1 MTTPDLPVSVP
12 ETYTIPVG
20 PLHVALEE
28 PMYFKI
34 DVRGET
40 VNAVDINA
48 GHVHRGIEY
57 LATHRS
63 ITQTVVLT
71 ERICSLCSASHPES
85 FAMAA
90 ETIGAIE
97 VPERAKY
104 LRVIAAEVKRIASN
118 LFNVAILAHLTG
130 FETLFMHVM
139 QVREIAQDIKEGVF
153 GNRMDL
159 GAICIGGVRY
169 DLDDEIIAELRDRLD
184 RIAPLIDEVID
195 TYRTNGTI
203 LRRTRGVGVLTRND
217 AIACGVVGP
226 VARASGVVYDVRHAA
241 PYAAYPEL
249 EVAARGLPD
258 GDVWSRAMIR
268 LHEARDAVDIVRQAL
283 AKLPEGPANL
293 GLERPDIPPGQAMAK
308 VEAPRGELVYYLK
321 TNDGSSPERVKWRV
335 PTFMNWDALRFML
348 ADAKVAD
355 IAIVVNSIDPCIS
368 CTER

>member
-1 MTTPDLPVSVP
+1 MTSHTDTTPVAD
-12 ETYTIPVG
+12 TFTIPVG

-40 VNAVDINA
+40 VTSVDINA

-63 ITQTVVLT
+63 IYQTVVLT

-90 ETIGAIE
+90 EQIAGLEI
-97 VPERAKY
+97 PERAKF
-104 LRVIAAEVKRIASN
+104 LRVIAGEVKRIASN

-169 DLDDEIIAELRDRLD
+169 DLDGEVTAELKTRLD
-184 RIAPLIDEVID
+184 RIAPLIDEIID
-195 TYRTNGTI
+195 TYRSNGTI
-203 LRRTRGVGVLTRND
+203 VRRTRGVGVLTTEQ
-217 AIACGVVGP
+217 ALACGVVGP
-226 VARASGVVYDVRHAA
+226 VEIGRAHV
-241 PYAAYPEL
+241 
-249 EVAARGLPD
+249 
-258 GDVWSRAMIR
+258 
-268 LHEARDAVDIVRQAL
+268 
-283 AKLPEGPANL
+283 
-293 GLERPDIPPGQAMAK
+293 
-308 VEAPRGELVYYLK
+308 
-321 TNDGSSPERVKWRV
+321 
-335 PTFMNWDALRFML
+335 
-348 ADAKVAD
+348 
-355 IAIVVNSIDPCIS
+355 
-368 CTER
+368 